1 MRLKP
6 EQLEDHLQRGL
17 APLYLVSGDEPLQS
31 MEAVDGIRARAR
43 AEGFEDREVFTVDKG
58 FDWGQVQT
66 AAESLSLFAQ
76 RRVLELRMPSGKPG
90 VQGGKVLEACARQP
104 SADTVLIVQC
114 GKLERQE
121 QKSRWCQALEQAGVM
136 IQVWPLDLAGTETWI
151 IRRMNRRGLHPTA
164 GAARLLAER
173 VEGNLLA
180 AAQEIDKLVL
190 LQGTGAV
197 DEVGVLAAVTDSA
210 RFNVYDL
217 TAAALA
223 GEAGRAVRILSG
235 LRAEGIAPVLVAW
248 TLTREIR
255 TLNRLSEQVTAGA
268 TLQGVLKSVWPP
280 QRQPVMR
287 QALKRLPLPVLGQ
300 LLQAGARADQVAKG
314 QKPGSAWDELLDL
327 TLGLA
332 GQPSSLSCI
341 PPY

>member
-6 EQLEDHLQRGL
+6 EQLEGHLQKGL
-17 APLYLVSGDEPLQS
+17 APIYLLSGEEPLQL
-31 MEAVDGIRARAR
+31 MEAADAIRARAR

-90 VQGGKVLEACARQP
+90 VQGGKVLEGCAGQP

-151 IRRMNRRGLHPTA
+151 TRRMTRRGLHPTA
-164 GAARLLAER
+164 EAARLLAER

-190 LQGTGAV
+190 LQGDGPV
-197 DEVGVLAAVTDSA
+197 DEAAVMAAVADSA
-210 RFNVYDL
+210 RFSVYDL
-217 TAAALA
+217 TDAALA
-223 GEAGRAVRILSG
+223 GETGRAVRILSG
-235 LRAEGIAPVLVAW
+235 LRAEGIAPVLVSWA
-248 TLTREIR
+248 LAREIR
-255 TLNRLSEQVTAGA
+255 TLNRLAEQAAAGTPPQA
-268 TLQGVLKSVWPP
+268 VLKSVWPP
-280 QRQPVMR
+280 QRQPVVR
-287 QALKRLPLPVLGQ
+287 QALRRLSLHALGQ
-300 LLQAGARADQVAKG
+300 LLREGARADQVAKG
-314 QKPGSAWDELLDL
+314 QKPGSPWDELLDL

-332 GQPSSLSCI
+332 GHPSFLSRNHSH
-341 PPY
+341 